1 LLEAILAT
9 FSYVMGALQ
18 NAKTS
23 IKRFRQMLFGVRT
36 ESKANVLGRSVVDD
50 EVGGAANEAVDA
62 PAVSDAIVVT
72 QSPEGKA
79 VSEAASDSS
88 PVKPKRRGH
97 GRNGAQAYSGA
108 AVVEVALSEPAAGQ
122 VCPQCEIGRV
132 YAWPPRTI
140 VRVTGQPP
148 IGGTVYKLQ
157 QRRCR
162 ACDALYTAAMPDGV
176 AVGPKHDE
184 RCVCM
189 LILLRYGYGMPSYRL
204 QALQAS
210 LGVPIPDATQWDL
223 VEAALPGPKA
233 AYEELIRQAAQA
245 ELLHNDDTPARIL
258 SLLAERR
265 KLEAAGQEPE
275 AKAIN
280 TSGIVALLRTSD
292 REIKVALFFTG
303 HAHAGDNLAAV
314 LANRAETLE
323 APMHMCDGLA
333 ANIPGELA
341 TVLSNCLAHGRRK
354 FVELVD
360 NFPAECR
367 HVIEVLAKIYTHDAH
382 CREQAMTPQQ
392 RLEYHQAH
400 SSVPMRDLQVWMN
413 AQLEERRVEPNSS
426 LGGALNYMLKRWD
439 ALTLFLRRA
448 GAALDNNVC
457 ERALKRAI
465 RHRRASL
472 FYKTRNG
479 AEVGDTFMSL
489 IHTCELCGVNPFEY
503 LQALLRHAQEVLARP
518 ALWLPW
524 NYHEPRGPPLAV
536 AADAGTA
543 AASMRPDP
551 AGATPALRSP
561 APDCP
566 PSAAPA
572 ARTPASPVSA
582 LPHPARTGTARS
594 TNVCCTARSPGR
606 HRRGCESRCAGG
618 CQR

>member
-1 LLEAILAT
+1 MKTPNLIAATQAELDEILALARAAFPPRQYQLLEAILGT
-9 FSYVMGALQ
+9 FAYVMAALQ
-18 NAKTS
+18 NARTS
-23 IKRFRQMLFGVRT
+23 IKRFRQMLFGTRT
-36 ESKANVLGRSVVDD
+36 ESRANVLGVAVIDVND
-50 EVGGAANEAVDA
+50 GVGGAESELIDA
-62 PAVSDAIVVT
+62 SAMSDALMVT
-72 QSPEGKA
+72 QSHSSRP
-79 VSEAASDSS
+79 VSGAASDDS

-108 AVVEVALSEPAAGQ
+108 AIVEVALTVPAAGQ

-140 VRVTGQPP
+140 VKVTGQSP

-162 ACDALYTAAMPDGV
+162 ACDALFTAPMPEGV
-176 AVGPKHDE
+176 TVGPKHDE

-210 LGVPIPDATQWDL
+210 LGTPMPDATQWDL
-223 VEAALPGPKA
+223 VRAAWPGPRA
-233 AYEELIRQAAQA
+233 AYKELIRQAAQA

-258 SLLAERR
+258 SLMVERR
-265 KLEAAGQEPE
+265 KLEASGQEPE
-275 AKAIN
+275 ARAIN
-280 TSGIVALLRTSD
+280 TSGIVAVLRTSG

-303 HAHAGDNLAAV
+303 HAHAGDNLGAV
-314 LANRAETLE
+314 LAKRAETLG

-360 NFPAECR
+360 HFPFECR
-367 HVIEVLAKIYTHDAH
+367 HVIEVLARVYTHDEH
-382 CREQAMTPQQ
+382 CREQAMSPQQ
-392 RLEYHQAH
+392 RLVYHQAH
-400 SSVPMRDLQVWMN
+400 SGPPMRGLQTWMN
-413 AQLEERRVEPNSS
+413 AQIEERRVEPNSS
-426 LGGALNYMLKRWD
+426 LGAALNYMLKRWD
-439 ALTLFLRRA
+439 ALTLFLRQA

-465 RHRRASL
+465 RHRKASL
-472 FYKTRNG
+472 FYKTQNG

-503 LQALLRHAQEVLARP
+503 LQALLRHTQDVLAKP

-524 NYHEPRGPPLAV
+524 NYHERLAQPLTL
-536 AADAGTA
+536 AA
-543 AASMRPDP
+543 
-551 AGATPALRSP
+551 
-561 APDCP
+561 
-566 PSAAPA
+566 
-572 ARTPASPVSA
+572 
-582 LPHPARTGTARS
+582 
-594 TNVCCTARSPGR
+594 
-606 HRRGCESRCAGG
+606 
-618 CQR
+618 